1 MLAGRVSQ
9 PVLRLAQMWQEFH
22 QAKLSVERLGDI
34 LNTPP
39 EPKFNPARAALPA
52 IRGDVT
58 FDHVVFR
65 YRIDGP
71 EVLHDVSFSVSAGQV
86 IGIVGPSGSGKS
98 TVAKLVQRLYVPEAG
113 RVLVDGADLAMVDAA
128 WLRRQLGV
136 VLQENVLFNRSVRD
150 NIALAD
156 PAMPT
161 EQVIAAAT
169 LAGDMSSFWG
179 CQKPM
184 TPSSGRAAPVYRGV
198 KNSG

>member
-1 MLAGRVSQ
+1 
-9 PVLRLAQMWQEFH
+9 
-22 QAKLSVERLGDI
+22 
-34 LNTPP
+34 
-39 EPKFNPARAALPA
+39 
-52 IRGDVT
+52 
-58 FDHVVFR
+58 
-65 YRIDGP
+65 
-71 EVLHDVSFSVSAGQV
+71 VLHDVSFSVPAGQIV
-86 IGIVGPSGSGKS
+86 GIGGPSGSGKS
-98 TVAKLVQRLYVPEAG
+98 TLAKLIQRLYVPESLARASR
-113 RVLVDGADLAMVDAA
+113 RVDLAMVDTA
-128 WLRRQLGV
+128 WLRRQLGI
-136 VLQENVLFNRSVRD
+136 VLQENVLFNRLVRD